1 MTTQMKSLLRVASFL
16 LATVVS
22 SLAQAPSGQVNV
34 DFNSTATAVWDLS
47 GHYPLEQQMLV
58 AGGNSNLLAFG
69 VDVIQTPA
77 GALAGSGLVV
87 VNIGVDTGSF
97 FAANYKL
104 QGKVSAGAG
113 HPARATFAVRL
124 SGEDIVAGVDTS
136 FGITIQYDLQVTN
149 VAGRVILRGTS
160 RGGASFN
167 KLGSARVHSDI
178 IPLFLPSAAGSN
190 WSLQLNVASLGNL
203 SGTGFVVLS
212 DGLALPVQ
220 FSGGY
225 SSSARQWVVKAAGI
239 GEGRGTSVSLNFVW
253 TGDQAIPTSVSGRI
267 LGQTV
272 RGTFSD

>member
-1 MTTQMKSLLRVASFL
+1 MTTPTKICLLITGLLTSLTGL
-16 LATVVS
+16 

-34 DFNSTATAVWDLS
+34 DFNSAGTAVWDLS

-58 AGGNSNLLAFG
+58 SGGNSNLLAFG
-69 VDVIQTPA
+69 VDVVQTPA
-77 GALAGSGLVV
+77 GALTGSGLVV
-87 VNIGVDTGSF
+87 VNIGGDTGSF
-97 FAANYKL
+97 FAANYTV
-104 QGKVSAGAG
+104 QGKVSGGAG

-149 VAGRVILRGTS
+149 VAGRAILRGTS

-167 KLGSARVHSDI
+167 KLGSTRVHSDI
-178 IPLFLPSAAGSN
+178 VPFFLPSASGGN

-225 SSSARQWVVKAAGI
+225 SSSARRWVVKATGI
-239 GEGRGTSVSLNFVW
+239 GDGRGTSVSMNFIW
-253 TGDQAIPTSVSGRI
+253 TGDQAIPTSVNGRI